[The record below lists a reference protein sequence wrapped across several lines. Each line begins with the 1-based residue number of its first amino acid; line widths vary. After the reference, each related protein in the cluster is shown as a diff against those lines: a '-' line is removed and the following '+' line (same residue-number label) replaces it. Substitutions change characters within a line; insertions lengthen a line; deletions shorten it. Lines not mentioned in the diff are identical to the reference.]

1 MIKQLIAIAALGML
15 STPLWAA
22 DCAATVEGND
32 MMQFNVHN
40 IDVSRTCKSFTVTLK
55 HTGQLPRNAMGH
67 NWVLSLASDE
77 PGIDADGMKAGL
89 DNNYIKP
96 GDDRVIAHTRVVGG
110 GESDSVTFDV
120 ARLKAGEDY
129 MFFCSYPGH
138 AALMKGTLKLVD

>member
-1 MIKQLIAIAALGML
+1 MIRKFLVAAALL
-15 STPLWAA
+15 ALAPSAF
-22 DCAATVEGND
+22 AATCSADIEGND
-32 MMQFNVHN
+32 AMKYNVAN
-40 IDVSRTCKSFTVTLK
+40 IDISKSCKTFTINLK
-55 HTGQLPRNAMGH
+55 HTGQLAKNIMGH
-67 NWVLSLASDE
+67 NVVIAKTADIKA
-77 PGIDADGMKAGL
+77 IDADGMKAGL